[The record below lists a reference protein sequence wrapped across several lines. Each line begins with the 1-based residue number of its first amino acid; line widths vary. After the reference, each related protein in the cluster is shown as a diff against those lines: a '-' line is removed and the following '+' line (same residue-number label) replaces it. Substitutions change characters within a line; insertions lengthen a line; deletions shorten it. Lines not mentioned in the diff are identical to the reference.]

1 MVNEEDKT
9 KNVTAACTAGT
20 GENATM
26 VADAQATV
34 TENPQLSA
42 EALWDSATPVAKY
55 IGEDGWWIVVRKT
68 ADGRYLSQTEV
79 ETKFHTGWAEEVE
92 SMKTHIR
99 LVCNKLTGREIAP
112 VCINALV
119 DEMMQTDPYIL
130 LEFWY
135 SKTPKDNTAKKVLTA
150 YGLI

>member
-9 KNVTAACTAGT
+9 RNVTAACTAGNSDST
-20 GENATM
+20 TM

-42 EALWDSATPVAKY
+42 EELWDSATSVAKF
-55 IGEDGWWIVVRKT
+55 IDDDGWWIAIRKAT
-68 ADGRYLSQTEV
+68 DGRYLSQTEV
-79 ETKFHTGWAEEVE
+79 ETKFYTGWDGEVE

-99 LVCNKLTGREIAP
+99 LVYNKLTGRKIAP

-119 DEMMQTDPYIL
+119 DVLMQTDPYIL

-135 SKTPKDNTAKKVLTA
+135 SKTPKAETAKKVLTV

>member
-20 GENATM
+20 GDSTTM

-42 EALWDSATPVAKY
+42 EELWDSATPVAKF
-55 IGEDGWWIVVRKT
+55 IDDDGWWIAIRKA

-79 ETKFHTGWAEEVE
+79 ETKFHTSWAEEVE

-99 LVCNKLTGREIAP
+99 LVYNKLTGREIAP

-135 SKTPKDNTAKKVLTA
+135 SKTPKADTAKKVLTA